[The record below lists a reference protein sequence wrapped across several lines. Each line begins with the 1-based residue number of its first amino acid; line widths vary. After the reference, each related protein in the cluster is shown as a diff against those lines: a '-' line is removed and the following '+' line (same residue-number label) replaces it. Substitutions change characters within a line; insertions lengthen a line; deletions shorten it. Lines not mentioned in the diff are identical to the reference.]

1 MNFCAIYRNNFS
13 YLSNF
18 LVPTI
23 TNLDR
28 FEEFNFYF
36 YTNDSTDGTEELLLL
51 LDQRYKNITTLTK
64 QVGNKYFER
73 GFELE
78 RIQVLTHA
86 RNQLMSLRPFVNHEW
101 SVFVDSNIYFH
112 SDVFDKF
119 LALEKPQ
126 DGAVFSCAGVDYRHS
141 CTIHDDC
148 FAYYDML
155 AVIDAQGRQG
165 FAIAAEPNFK
175 WSCSFPFLD
184 QQEQDQY
191 NAGLPV
197 EVECAFGGMSF
208 YKTDILNKP
217 DIYYSSDIKKT
228 HALRGFPIYLEH
240 WDLHSR
246 ISRYGKIYTIPLK
259 VYRDE
264 LGQFCRP
271 L

>member
-1 MNFCAIYRNNFS
+1 
-13 YLSNF
+13 
-18 LVPTI
+18 
-23 TNLDR
+23 
-28 FEEFNFYF
+28 
-36 YTNDSTDGTEELLLL
+36 
-51 LDQRYKNITTLTK
+51 
-64 QVGNKYFER
+64 
-73 GFELE
+73 
-78 RIQVLTHA
+78 
-86 RNQLMSLRPFVNHEW
+86 MSLRPFANHEW

-112 SDVFDKF
+112 ADVFDKF

-126 DGAVFSCAGVDYRHS
+126 DGAIFSCAGVDYRHS

-165 FAIAAEPNFK
+165 FAIAADPNFK

-184 QQEQDQY
+184 QREQDQY

-208 YKTDILNKP
+208 YKTDIINKP

-240 WDLHSR
+240 WDLHAR

-264 LGQFCRP
+264 LDQFCRP